1 MRVNIYLILFVV
13 CIHSVVFGTTHTV
26 NITADTGSGS
36 LREVIGN
43 AAAGD
48 TILFDSSIDYSPIL
62 LQSPVSVSDELV
74 IIGNGKEKT
83 IIDGSGFDLNLFSVS
98 ARCSFYN
105 LTMQNGGKPLA
116 SSPTNWGGAIY
127 YNFGSDTLRI
137 ENCRFKN
144 NLAYLGGAIRIQEG
158 EMVLMGCEFDSNQS
172 IKFGGAIN
180 ARTSSGNNAL
190 LVNCLFYNNHTEE
203 SGGAIHAES
212 NNNWKIF
219 NSTFVGNSSGTI
231 GGGFRNAGTSSLY
244 LYNNIF
250 YNNTAS
256 TGGND
261 ISSSTPTAAEHNL
274 LSDFTN
280 SGFSDGTDGNIT
292 GDPGFADAGTDN
304 YLLKTNSL
312 AQNAGDQSQLPAEIS
327 TDFNGSSRI
336 TNGEIDLGAF
346 EFQPMLYVK
355 YNATGSSDGS
365 SWSNAFTDL
374 QDGLYAA
381 SQGTVIWVARGTYKP
396 TTGTDRNISFE
407 IPDSVKVYGGF
418 YGGEASNFNLDNR
431 NISSYETIL
440 SGDIGQTAD
449 SLDNSYNVIYT
460 KNVSAYTE
468 VNGFTIKHGTAT
480 DSGERPQRGGGWYNT
495 AAAENESSP
504 TVSRCTFSNNSAQ
517 YGGAFYCD
525 ADEVS
530 AVARPEIV
538 SCTFINN
545 LALAWGGAIINDGE
559 SGISSPIISGST
571 FSNNESFGQG
581 GAIYNY
587 GANGISSPFISNCS
601 FSNNSAINKGG
612 GIYMQG
618 DDGDISAS
626 IINCV
631 FDSNGEEHIGY
642 DDGNADTQPH
652 FINCTFYGA
661 TSRVINIQYFDSGQ
675 TPIDFTNCIFEN
687 NNGDI
692 VGTTKILHPEY
703 GVNTNVNIQYSIVE
717 EASFA
722 PLNNNINADPLF
734 KNAAGGNFKLKFGSP
749 AVNAGSNTAI
759 PAGISTDLAGAGRIN
774 ADTVDCGTYESPVR
788 FYVNLNAAGANDGTD
803 WADAYTNF
811 TRALAKCD
819 IGTEVWVAKGTY
831 TPGTLASDS
840 FVMRD
845 SVKLY
850 GGFNGN
856 ETLLS
861 ERLFRENETILD
873 GQGTSYN
880 VVRAVN
886 LTPEA
891 LLDGFIIQGGHANAS
906 FPNAQKYGGG
916 LLIHADN
923 SKVSSPTIRNSTFRS
938 NYASNSGGAITGFG
952 ESGGTAG
959 GIFENCVIDFNTTGG
974 SGGGLYFNNLT
985 ESTPVSLTN
994 CIITGNAGV
1003 GFGSRGGGIYLG
1015 ADSGNL
1021 DISIVNCSIIGNE
1034 ARYGGG
1040 IYLSSSATSLTTN
1053 VLNTVIW
1060 NNNGWS
1066 NSGTLYKNSVESD
1079 TGNDIT
1085 PSFSLVEY
1093 SSVTGSGNLDA
1104 SLNPLVIKSFG
1115 YTDAPIVGND
1125 VRLTKCSPL
1134 INSGTGTGAPAADIF
1149 GNGRSGNP
1157 DIGAVEFQGD
1167 PGSHIIYVN
1176 DDAAEGG
1183 DGSSW
1188 AKAFKKIQEAQQLL
1202 SVCSY
1207 EDSVWVAAGYY
1218 YPIDT
1223 LNRNVSFLLADST
1236 KLFGGFAG
1244 TENPLT
1250 FDLAN
1255 RDFEANESILSG
1267 NIGNMADSLDNSF
1280 HVVRTIGV
1288 SSQTTVD
1295 GFVIEH
1301 GHATGEP
1308 FTDQLDGA
1316 GWHNE
1321 GQSTVESSPVIS
1333 NTVFRLNYAR
1343 NGAGLYNNSNSGA
1356 ASPFISACR
1365 FYLNTASFNGAGIS
1379 SSSFNNGYASDPVV
1393 ENSIFSGNVAN
1404 RAAGIYF
1411 NGYDEANPSYAR
1423 VTNCLFTGNV
1433 TDQDGTAIY
1442 MNGKVEATIINSTFS
1457 GNYSTDFG
1465 SAISI
1470 NSVGNNLTP
1479 VILNSI
1485 FWNNLAN
1492 GARGNDILLND
1503 PEITL
1508 YTSHSMLDT
1517 QTSTANGNVPSVDP
1531 EFVNGLEPSA
1541 SPSIAGDFRLNNC
1554 SPLAD
1559 KGLNDSVSVSYD
1571 LGGNTRIFNDSGL
1584 PSAIVDLGAYE
1595 HQGYDAPVNNTIT
1608 DDINSPTSGLK
1619 EVLATNSITGSG
1631 KIIAPSKVLFRAGN
1645 SISLTPGFEAENSTV
1660 FRAEIG
1666 AGCP

>member
-1 MRVNIYLILFVV
+1 MAYGGQYVV
-13 CIHSVVFGTTHTV
+13 GNS
-26 NITADTGSGS
+26 ADSGAGS
-36 LREVIGN
+36 LREAIS
-43 AAAGD
+43 AASAGD
-48 TILFDSSIDYSPIL
+48 TIRFDTSTDGAPIMLSSTISFSKTL
-62 LQSPVSVSDELV
+62 TF
-74 IIGNGKEKT
+74 IGNGKDLT

-98 ARCSFYN
+98 ARCNFYN
-105 LTMQNGGKPLA
+105 LTMQNGGKPLGN
-116 SSPTNWGGAIY
+116 SPTNWGGAIFY
-127 YNFGSDTLRI
+127 EFSSDTLLI

-158 EMVLMGCEFDSNQS
+158 EMVLMGCEFNGNQS

-180 ARTSSGNNAL
+180 ARSSSGNNAL
-190 LVNCLFYNNHTEE
+190 LVNCLFYDNHTNEA
-203 SGGAIHAES
+203 GGAIYAES
-212 NNNWKIF
+212 NNHWKII
-219 NSTFVGNSSGTI
+219 NSTFAGNSSDTN
-231 GGGFRNAGTSSLY
+231 GGGFRNAGTSSFY
-244 LYNNIF
+244 LYNSVF
-250 YNNTAS
+250 FNNTAVS
-256 TGGND
+256 GGPD
-261 ISSSTPTAAEHNL
+261 IQSSTPTAASNNIL
-274 LSDFTN
+274 NDYSG
-280 SGFSDGTDGNIT
+280 SGFSSGFNGNLQ
-292 GDPGFADAGTDN
+292 GNPGFVDAASDDYRLN
-304 YLLKTNSL
+304 INSL
-312 AQNAGDQSQLPAEIS
+312 AKDAGNQTFLPAGTLNDLLGSGRIAGSE
-327 TDFNGSSRI
+327 TDM
-336 TNGEIDLGAF
+336 GAF
-346 EFQPMLYVK
+346 EFQPMLYTK
-355 YNATGSSDGS
+355 TNANGNKNGS
-365 SWSNAFTDL
+365 SWTHAYTDL
-374 QDGLYAA
+374 QKALAA
-381 SQGTVIWVARGTYKP
+381 ATQGTVIWVSAGTYKP
-396 TTGTDRNISFE
+396 TPGTDRGISFE

-418 YGGEASNFNLDNR
+418 NGGEASNFNLDNR
-431 NISSYETIL
+431 NISFYKTIL

-460 KNVSAYTE
+460 KNVSAFTE
-468 VNGFTIKHGTAT
+468 VNGFSIMHGYGTINGGR
-480 DSGERPQRGGGWYNT
+480 SERGGGWYNT
-495 AAAENESSP
+495 ATTGNESSP
-504 TVSRCTFSNNSAQ
+504 TVTQCKFLNNTARW
-517 YGGAFYCD
+517 GGAFYCD
-525 ADEVS
+525 ADES
-530 AVARPEIV
+530 GAVAKPQI
-538 SCTFINN
+538 SFCTFSFNT
-545 LALAWGGAIINDGE
+545 ALRD
-559 SGISSPIISGST
+559 
-571 FSNNESFGQG
+571 G
-581 GAIYNY
+581 GAIYENGNY
-587 GANGISSPFISNCS
+587 GVCSPSISNS
-601 FSNNSAINKGG
+601 IFSNNTASDFGD
-612 GIYMQG
+612 GIFMFG
-618 DDGDISAS
+618 DFGDISAS
-626 IINCV
+626 IINCL

-642 DDGNADTQPH
+642 DDGNTDTQPH

-675 TPIDFTNCIFEN
+675 TPIDFTNCLFEN
-687 NNGDI
+687 NNVDI
-692 VGTTKILHPEY
+692 VGTSNGSHAEY
-703 GVNTNVNIQYSIVE
+703 SANSNVNIQYSIVE

-734 KNAAGGNFKLKFGSP
+734 KNGAGGDFRLKFGSP
-749 AVNAGSNTAI
+749 AINSGNNGVVPQEIN
-759 PAGISTDLAGAGRIN
+759 TDLAGKARFN
-774 ADTVDCGTYESPVR
+774 ADIVDRGAYEFASR
-788 FYVNLNAAGANDGTD
+788 LYVNKTAGGNNNGVNWMDAFTSLTNALENSQ
-803 WADAYTNF
+803 
-811 TRALAKCD
+811 K
-819 IGTEVWVAKGTY
+819 GTEVWVAASTY
-831 TPGTLASDS
+831 SPENSASAAFTLP
-840 FVMRD
+840 D
-845 SVKLY
+845 SVKIY
-850 GGFNGN
+850 GGFAG
-856 ETLLS
+856 S
-861 ERLFRENETILD
+861 ESNLAERDWLQHKTILD
-873 GQGTSYN
+873 GQGTRHN
-880 VVRAVN
+880 VVRAKNV
-886 LTPEA
+886 TSET
-891 LLDGFIIQGGHANAS
+891 LLDGFLIQGGNAIAS
-906 FPNAQKYGGG
+906 FPNSQKYGGG

-923 SKVSSPTIRNSTFRS
+923 SQVSSPTIRNCTFRS
-938 NYASNSGGAITGFG
+938 NYSSNSGGAIAGFG
-952 ESGGTAG
+952 ESGGTTG

-1003 GFGSRGGGIYLG
+1003 GFGSRGGGIHLG

-1021 DISIVNCSIIGNE
+1021 DISIINCSIIGNE

-1040 IYLSSSATSLTTN
+1040 IYLSSSATSLTTQ

-1104 SLNPLVIKSFG
+1104 SLNPLVITSFG
-1115 YTDAPIVGND
+1115 YADAPIEGND

-1149 GNGRSGNP
+1149 GNSRSGNP

-1267 NIGNMADSLDNSF
+1267 NIGNPSDSLDNSF
-1280 HVVRTIGV
+1280 HVVRTIGAG
-1288 SSQTTVD
+1288 SQTTVD

-1321 GQSTVESSPVIS
+1321 GQSTVESSPVIR

-1379 SSSFNNGYASDPVV
+1379 SSSFNNGYASDPLV

-1433 TDQDGTAIY
+1433 TAQDGTAIY

-1457 GNYSTDFG
+1457 GNYSSDFG

-1470 NSVGNNLTP
+1470 NSIGYNLTP

-1492 GARGNDILLND
+1492 GTRGNDILLND

-1508 YTSHSMLDT
+1508 YTSHSMLDA

-1531 EFVNGLEPSA
+1531 EFVKGLEPSA
-1541 SPSIAGDFRLNNC
+1541 SPSTAGDFRLNNC

-1559 KGLNDSVSVSYD
+1559 KGLNDSVSVSTD
-1571 LGGNTRIFNDSGL
+1571 LAGIPRIFNDTGL
-1584 PSAIVDLGAYE
+1584 PTAIVDLGAYE
-1595 HQGYDAPVNNTIT
+1595 HQGFGAEVALSVT
-1608 DDINSPTSGLK
+1608 DDIGADSKNYALETINANSTVAS
-1619 EVLATNSITGSG
+1619 
-1631 KIIAPSKVLFRAGN
+1631 PSNVLFRAGN
-1645 SISLTPGFEAENSTV
+1645 SISLAPGFEAENSSV
-1660 FRAEIG
+1660 FKAEIG